1 MQTIFVSC
9 HKTFYPFHFPDF
21 PDDMLPP
28 DMHEHEEYVVRE
40 EITQN
45 NLIQDK
51 GMDANLIRFIAIF
64 NLVQIDGAFECMAG
78 NCKL

>member
-1 MQTIFVSC
+1 M
-9 HKTFYPFHFPDF
+9 
-21 PDDMLPP
+21 MPP

-51 GMDANLIRFIAIF
+51 GMHADLIHSIAIH
-64 NLVQIDGAFECMAG
+64 NLNTSKFE
-78 NCKL
+78 LDSVS